1 MKKLFSILIFLSIVS
16 CSVESTSDQGFL
28 DLVKGKDIYEAGKKY
43 HDFSSDGRKLT
54 IYGGGYGELLEVVS
68 DNKGIYYGMFEGD
81 AYVGIYYGGEN
92 SILYMSSDKSELFTD
107 RIPGDTTDV
116 SIK

>member
-1 MKKLFSILIFLSIVS
+1 
-16 CSVESTSDQGFL
+16 
-28 DLVKGKDIYEAGKKY
+28 
-43 HDFSSDGRKLT
+43 
-54 IYGGGYGELLEVVS
+54 
-68 DNKGIYYGMFEGD
+68 MFEND
-81 AYVGIYYGGEN
+81 SYVGIYYGGEN